1 MSGLRGLAREVAR
14 NQSYRKSHTT
24 DMFGYFFQKIWREK
38 GNHPASGIPSWRA
51 CKKKK
56 RK

>member
-1 MSGLRGLAREVAR
+1 MSGLRGLAREVAHS
-14 NQSYRKSHTT
+14 QSYRRSHTT
-24 DMFGYFFQKIWREK
+24 DMFGYFFQKNWRDK
-38 GNHPASGIPSWRA
+38 GHPASGIPSWRA